1 MDIIHTQT
9 VNDGQFT
16 MLENQEIVG
25 YVKYEWSKNGNI
37 KATGT
42 FVDENQR
49 GKKLGEKL
57 FNTLIDFAKES
68 HLKIFPICP
77 YIIKMFER
85 NPDLNEFIDKDYF
98 N

>member
-16 MLENQEIVG
+16 MLENQEILG
-25 YVKYEWSKNGNI
+25 YIKYEWSKNGNI

-42 FVDENQR
+42 FVDEDNR
-49 GKKLGEKL
+49 GKKLGEQL
-57 FNTLIDFAKES
+57 FQILIDYAKES
-68 HLKIFPICP
+68 NIKIFPVCP
-77 YIIKMFER
+77 YIIKMFEKK
-85 NPDLNEFIDKDYF
+85 PDLREYIDSEYF